1 MGIISRF
8 ADIMSAN
15 INALLDKAEDPGKMV
30 DQTLRK
36 LNEDLAAVKKE
47 TANVMAEEKGA
58 ERRLRDA
65 QAEVTKWHDYAKKAL
80 SSGKATAEA
89 DAREFLARE
98 AKAQQAANECEQVYK
113 VAKDNAD
120 KMRAMHDKLVNDI
133 ATLNSRR
140 DTIKA
145 KAAVAKAQTT
155 VNKAT
160 SNMNSSTTM
169 AGFDR
174 MEERVNKQLDAALAE
189 AELNAKPRDAAEDLA
204 AQYDSAPTGA
214 GVDDALAKLKAEM
227 GI

>member
-36 LNEDLAAVKKE
+36 LNEDLATVKKE
-47 TANVMAEEKGA
+47 TANVMAEERGA
-58 ERRLRDA
+58 KRRLDDA
-65 QAEVTKWHDYAKKAL
+65 KAEVTKWHDYAKKAL
-80 SSGKATAEA
+80 TGGKPTAEA

-98 AKAQQAANECEQVYK
+98 ARAQQVVTECEQVYS

-120 KMRAMHDKLVNDI
+120 KMRSMHDKLVNDI

-140 DTIKA
+140 ETIKA
-145 KAAVAKAQTT
+145 KASVAKAQQT

-160 SNMNSSTTM
+160 SNINSSTTM
-169 AGFDR
+169 AGFNR
-174 MEERVNKQLDAALAE
+174 MEERVNKQLDAAFAE

-204 AQYDSAPTGA
+204 AQYDTAPTGA
-214 GVDDALAKLKAEM
+214 GVDDALAALRKEM
-227 GI
+227 GM